1 MPITEIDPN
10 DPVFQSVRQESQPGK
25 LNLSGKFAMPAFM
38 QKRET
43 AMYRPPVPQPQPVPR
58 EVPRPAPM
66 PRPAPQPTPQP
77 VPKPQPLPTMP
88 ARKPLSQTVVIKPK
102 KPILPPLPE
111 QYPTE
116 PQEIDFD
123 TSIDELVEDDM
134 PVAAQPRTMSGAAWA
149 LPQHR
154 PLHRTTP
161 VPISATEL
169 SSQEIYGTGKGFKF
183 PSFKFPS
190 RKPAPVPEPDEYVGE
205 PETGFYTRSVAK
217 RLAFISVGILLIYL
231 GLTTSGSY
239 YQPAT
244 HFSGDLAT
252 IFYVYQLGTLI
263 AMAGVVLV
271 YNAVRRSG

>member
-1 MPITEIDPN
+1 
-10 DPVFQSVRQESQPGK
+10 
-25 LNLSGKFAMPAFM
+25 
-38 QKRET
+38 
-43 AMYRPPVPQPQPVPR
+43 
-58 EVPRPAPM
+58 
-66 PRPAPQPTPQP
+66 
-77 VPKPQPLPTMP
+77 MP
-88 ARKPLSQTVVIKPK
+88 ARKPLSQPVVIKPK

-123 TSIDELVEDDM
+123 TSIDELVEDEI

-161 VPISATEL
+161 APISATEL

-190 RKPAPVPEPDEYVGE
+190 RKPAAIPEADEYVGE
-205 PETGFYTRSVAK
+205 QESRVDTW
-217 RLAFISVGILLIYL
+217 RLARLGAIAVFGLAMIYF

-252 IFYVYQLGTLI
+252 LFYVYQLGTLI

-271 YNAVRRSG
+271 YDAVRRSG